1 MTKEFKKNIFKKHFK
16 GGYDIKKNFKSGG
29 GVVDSVKSVGKSI
42 KNEVQGVTKSIGNAA
57 KNSYKII
64 GESSSLS
71 FEGAKAGLKAG
82 LKTTGKILSS
92 PTKAIENAG
101 TGIAKGVNYATKL
114 SLEKSINNVHGL
126 QQQFKDSAPT
136 IYKYTDKAIGL
147 TKSILSRGDYIILVV
162 LIVIFIIST
171 IVYNVDPKNN
181 KLYKNRFVKYI
192 SIIFLILSIAFI
204 YVRFAP
210 RLPYFFKSDFYF
222 FMKYYFYFLILFS
235 ICFYILMYLNNS
247 KNPTSRSESKVFF
260 YLLLIF
266 LFIIISDILGTPQ
279 ESLEIFMMIII
290 FSLILVYIISKII
303 NNYNPSNFGKNF
315 WLIFGISLFIYFAVL
330 IVIYFIFQK
339 KDKTKA
345 SNLYS
350 TFNYAIIKNLN
361 FLIFFTI
368 YLFIFKSIYS
378 AFDANTNLST
388 ILQPAILGI
397 LLIFFIFSVIIYI
410 ALKSKLINKNQVLNT
425 FLALFSISIFL
436 GLMLLQTFMSSL
448 STICSTNEE
457 NKSGDGIENVCIL
470 IIISII
476 IILWYD
482 DERNWHQIGS
492 ILFVIITIF
501 TLYVMFSYS
510 TTHPSCGLLSFWL
523 FVEWCILVSYRKL
536 NSKNSF
542 NYSFMKT

>member
-1 MTKEFKKNIFKKHFK
+1 MTKEFKKNIFKKYFK
-16 GGYDIKKNFKSGG
+16 EGYDIKKNFKNGG
-29 GVVDSVKSVGKSI
+29 GLIDSAKDVGKY
-42 KNEVQGVTKSIGNAA
+42 IGNSA
-57 KNSYKII
+57 KNTGKII
-64 GESSSLS
+64 GESSSLAYK
-71 FEGAKAGLKAG
+71 GAKAGLKSSA
-82 LKTTGKILSS
+82 KILSN

-101 TGIAKGVNYATKL
+101 ISIAEGVDYASKL

-147 TKSILSRGDYIILVV
+147 SKSVLSRMDYIILVV
-162 LIVIFIIST
+162 LIVIFIIFT
-171 IVYNVDPKNN
+171 IVYNVNTKNN
-181 KLYKNRFVKYI
+181 KLYKNGFVKFI

-204 YVRFAP
+204 YFRFAP
-210 RLPYFFKSDFYF
+210 MLPYFFKSDFYF

-235 ICFYILMYLNNS
+235 TCFYILMYLNNS

-266 LFIIISDILGTPQ
+266 LFIIISDILSTPQ
-279 ESLEIFMMIII
+279 ESLTKFIMIII
-290 FSLILVYIISKII
+290 FSLILVYIMSKII
-303 NNYNPSNFGKNF
+303 NNYYPSNFGKNF
-315 WLIFGISLFIYFAVL
+315 WSIFGISLFIYFAALL
-330 IVIYFIFQK
+330 IIYFTFEK
-339 KDKTKA
+339 KDKNKA

-368 YLFIFKSIYS
+368 YLFIFKSAYS
-378 AFDANTNLST
+378 TFDSNTNLST
-388 ILQPAILGI
+388 ILQPAVLGI
-397 LLIFFIFSVIIYI
+397 LLIFFIFCVIIYI

-425 FLALFSISIFL
+425 FLALSSISIFL

-448 STICSTNEE
+448 STICSNNEE
-457 NKSGDGIENVCIL
+457 DKSGNTENICLL

-476 IILWYD
+476 IVLWYD

-501 TLYVMFSYS
+501 ALYVMFSYS
-510 TTHPSCGLLSFWL
+510 ATHPSCGLLSFWL
-523 FVEWCILVSYRKL
+523 FIEWCILVSYRKL
-536 NSKNSF
+536 NSKNSLH
-542 NYSFMKT
+542 YSFMYT

>member
-16 GGYDIKKNFKSGG
+16 GCSDITKNFKSGG
-29 GVVDSVKSVGKSI
+29 GLIDSAKGVGKYIGNSAKNTGKSI
-42 KNEVQGVTKSIGNAA
+42 
-57 KNSYKII
+57 
-64 GESSSLS
+64 GESASIAYK
-71 FEGAKAGLKAG
+71 GAKSGMES
-82 LKTTGKILSS
+82 TGKILSS

-101 TGIAKGVNYATKL
+101 ESIAKGVDYASKL
-114 SLEKSINNVHGL
+114 SLEKSIDNVSGL

-147 TKSILSRGDYIILVV
+147 TKSVLSRMDYIILVV
-162 LIVIFIIST
+162 LISIFIIAT

-181 KLYKNRFVKYI
+181 KLYKNGFVKFI

-204 YVRFAP
+204 YFRFVP
-210 RLPYFFKSDFYF
+210 MLPYFFKSDFYF

-235 ICFYILMYLNNS
+235 TCFYILMYLNNS

-266 LFIIISDILGTPQ
+266 LFIIISDILSTPQ
-279 ESLEIFMMIII
+279 ESLDKFIMIII

-303 NNYNPSNFGKNF
+303 NHYHPSNFGKNF
-315 WLIFGISLFIYFAVL
+315 WSIFGISLFIFSVVSG
-330 IVIYFIFQK
+330 IIYYIFELK
-339 KDKTKA
+339 SKDKNKG

-368 YLFIFKSIYS
+368 YLFFFKSTYS
-378 AFDANTNLST
+378 FFDSNTNLAT

-397 LLIFFIFSVIIYI
+397 LLMFFIFCVIIYI

-448 STICSTNEE
+448 STICATKEE
-457 NKSGDGIENVCIL
+457 DKSRGNTENICLL

-476 IILWYD
+476 IVLWYD

-501 TLYVMFSYS
+501 ALYVMFSYS

-523 FVEWCILVSYRKL
+523 FIEWCILVSYRKL
-536 NSKNSF
+536 NSKNSLHF
-542 NYSFMKT
+542 SFMNT

>member
-1 MTKEFKKNIFKKHFK
+1 MTKEFKKNIFKKYFK
-16 GGYDIKKNFKSGG
+16 GGYNITKNFKSGG
-29 GVVDSVKSVGKSI
+29 GLIDSAKDVGKY
-42 KNEVQGVTKSIGNAA
+42 IGNSA
-57 KNSYKII
+57 KNTGKII
-64 GESSSLS
+64 GESSSLAYK
-71 FEGAKAGLKAG
+71 GAKAGLKSSA
-82 LKTTGKILSS
+82 KILSN

-101 TGIAKGVNYATKL
+101 ISIAKGVDYASKL

-147 TKSILSRGDYIILVV
+147 TKSILSKKDYIILVV
-162 LIVIFIIST
+162 LIVIYIIST

-181 KLYKNRFVKYI
+181 KLYKNGFVKFI

-204 YVRFAP
+204 YFRFVP
-210 RLPYFFKSDFYF
+210 MLPYFLKSDFYF

-235 ICFYILMYLNNS
+235 TCFYILMYLNNS

-279 ESLEIFMMIII
+279 ESLEKFMMIII

-303 NNYNPSNFGKNF
+303 NHYHPSNFSKNF
-315 WLIFGISLFIYFAVL
+315 WSIFGISIAIFLVVSGIIYYLFEF
-330 IVIYFIFQK
+330 K
-339 KDKTKA
+339 GKNKNKA

-368 YLFIFKSIYS
+368 YLFFFKFTYS
-378 AFDANTNLST
+378 FFDSNTNLAT

-397 LLIFFIFSVIIYI
+397 LLMFFIFCVIIYI

-425 FLALFSISIFL
+425 FLALSSISIFL

-448 STICSTNEE
+448 STICANNEE
-457 NKSGDGIENVCIL
+457 DKSGNTENICIL

-476 IILWYD
+476 IVLWYD

-501 TLYVMFSYS
+501 ALYVMFSYS

-523 FVEWCILVSYRKL
+523 FIEWCILVSYRKL
-536 NSKNSF
+536 NSKNSLH
-542 NYSFMKT
+542 YSFMHT

>member
-16 GGYDIKKNFKSGG
+16 GGSDITKNFKSGG
-29 GVVDSVKSVGKSI
+29 GLIDSAKGVGKYIGNSAKKTGKSI
-42 KNEVQGVTKSIGNAA
+42 GESASSAYKGAKSGMETTG
-57 KNSYKII
+57 KII
-64 GESSSLS
+64 E
-71 FEGAKAGLKAG
+71 
-82 LKTTGKILSS
+82 TTGKILSN
-92 PTKAIENAG
+92 PKKIIENAG
-101 TGIAKGVNYATKL
+101 ESIAKGVDYASKL
-114 SLEKSINNVHGL
+114 SLEKSIDNVQGL

-136 IYKYTDKAIGL
+136 IYKYTGKAIGL
-147 TKSILSRGDYIILVV
+147 TKSILSRMDYIILVV
-162 LIVIFIIST
+162 LISIFIIAT
-171 IVYNVDPKNN
+171 IVYNVKKNN
-181 KLYKNRFVKYI
+181 KLYKNGFVKFI

-204 YVRFAP
+204 YFRFVP
-210 RLPYFFKSDFYF
+210 MLPYFFKSDFYF
-222 FMKYYFYFLILFS
+222 FIKYYFYFLILFS

-266 LFIIISDILGTPQ
+266 LFIIISEILSTPQ
-279 ESLEIFMMIII
+279 ESLDKFIMIII

-303 NNYNPSNFGKNF
+303 NHYRPSNFGKNF
-315 WLIFGISLFIYFAVL
+315 WSIFGISLFIFSVVSG
-330 IVIYFIFQK
+330 IIYYIFEFK
-339 KDKTKA
+339 SKDKNKA

-368 YLFIFKSIYS
+368 YLFFFKSTYS
-378 AFDANTNLST
+378 FFDSNTNLAT

-397 LLIFFIFSVIIYI
+397 LLMFFIFCVIIYI

-448 STICSTNEE
+448 STICATKEE
-457 NKSGDGIENVCIL
+457 DKSSDNTENICLL

-476 IILWYD
+476 IVLWYD

-501 TLYVMFSYS
+501 ALYVMFSYS

-523 FVEWCILVSYRKL
+523 FIEWCILVSYRKL
-536 NSKNSF
+536 NSKNSLHF
-542 NYSFMKT
+542 SFMNT